1 MSASLPA
8 PAPELLP
15 GVIIG
20 NKYRVDGFLGEGGMG
35 VVLSATHLELDSA
48 VAIKVVREELAE
60 DEHAVENLLFEARA
74 AARMRGAHIVRV
86 LDVGR
91 LDTGA
96 PYVVMEQL
104 RGWDLGA
111 ELVANGALSASLAAS
126 YLLQACEGL
135 AEAHAL
141 GIIHRDLKPAN
152 LFVAETHEGPVLKVL
167 DFGISKN
174 VGAAVRSGPRST
186 LTKSGL
192 AVGSPYYM
200 SPEQMRALPNLDAR
214 ADIWSLGAILFELLT
229 GRCPFEG
236 EKPAEICAKVL
247 TTPTPSLF
255 DSCPGGP
262 EELDV
267 VIHCCLQKDPN
278 ARYQTVTELADALR
292 HFMATQAAS
301 ATKLEE
307 SEVAPVRRR
316 SRKGAVALVA
326 MSALLVS
333 AGVVFWQLGG
343 SARGLR
349 WLDGP
354 PATAAELPSK
364 PSALPARTAEPVPE
378 PAMAV
383 APSPVTPVERSE
395 KPSVAGPAAPRSWPR
410 PTASPTAPTVEIAP
424 IAAVPLPAPV
434 APPGLPASDRPPAT
448 PLRTPDHDSVG
459 QRYDL

>member
-1 MSASLPA
+1 MSASHPA
-8 PAPELLP
+8 PPPELLP

-35 VVLSATHLELDSA
+35 VVLSATHLELDSP

-91 LDTGA
+91 LDGGA

-111 ELVANGALSASLAAS
+111 ELVANGVLSPTLAAG

-192 AVGSPYYM
+192 AVGSPFYM

-214 ADIWSLGAILFELLT
+214 ADIWSLGAILFELLA

-247 TTPTPSLF
+247 SEPTPSLF
-255 DSCPGGP
+255 DFCPAAP

-267 VIHCCLQKDPN
+267 IIHCCLQKEPS
-278 ARYQTVTELADALR
+278 ARYQSVAELADALR
-292 HFMATQAAS
+292 HFLAAQVVS
-301 ATKLEE
+301 SSRLDEPQI
-307 SEVAPVRRR
+307 APIRRR
-316 SRKGAVALVA
+316 SRKGALALLA
-326 MSALLVS
+326 MSALLIS
-333 AGVVFWQLGG
+333 AAMAFWQLGG
-343 SARGLR
+343 SSLGLR
-349 WLDGP
+349 WPGTQRATAAETPIKPGTPVTRAPELAP
-354 PATAAELPSK
+354 EPATAA
-364 PSALPARTAEPVPE
+364 
-378 PAMAV
+378 
-383 APSPVTPVERSE
+383 APTVGVTPE
-395 KPSVAGPAAPRSWPR
+395 KPDNAGPPAPRSWPR
-410 PTASPTAPTVEIAP
+410 PTAPGEPLPIAAAPVLETTAPQGVSTANAKPEPTAPTHAP
-424 IAAVPLPAPV
+424 
-434 APPGLPASDRPPAT
+434 DR
-448 PLRTPDHDSVG
+448 DSMG